1 MRQARPTLTLLA
13 PFAGRVVALDDVPD
27 PVYARRVI
35 GAGLALD
42 PYTGDPEVC
51 DPRAW
56 ADPCV
61 VHAPCDGTVATF
73 PHAVMIAVTPGR
85 SVLVHLGV
93 RPGRLDGVQE
103 LVRDGERVRGGD
115 PLLVWDPQR
124 ARAGGT
130 DPLTP
135 VVALR
140 AGRAEIALVADPGQ
154 DVQVGQVVLL
164 WS

>member
-13 PFAGRVVALDDVPD
+13 PFAGRVVALDDVLD
-27 PVYARRVI
+27 PVYAQRVI
-35 GAGLALD
+35 GAGVAVD
-42 PYTGDPEVC
+42 PYTGDPETA
-51 DPRAW
+51 DPRSW

-61 VHAPCDGTVATF
+61 VHAPCDGTVTTYA
-73 PHAVMIAVTPGR
+73 HAVMIAAAPGR

-93 RPGRLDGVQE
+93 RPGAVGGVQP

-124 ARAGGT
+124 VRADGT

-135 VVALR
+135 VVALQAR
-140 AGRAEIALVADPGQ
+140 RAEVALVADPGQ